1 MTNAQDTL
9 RGKEWGALIMP
20 LVSLLR
26 ERLFERQLELISQAY
41 TCLPLERA
49 AAMLGCSVDDAEK
62 GVCVHVFCKQ
72 VSRLVYFVQ

>member
-1 MTNAQDTL
+1 
-9 RGKEWGALIMP
+9 MP